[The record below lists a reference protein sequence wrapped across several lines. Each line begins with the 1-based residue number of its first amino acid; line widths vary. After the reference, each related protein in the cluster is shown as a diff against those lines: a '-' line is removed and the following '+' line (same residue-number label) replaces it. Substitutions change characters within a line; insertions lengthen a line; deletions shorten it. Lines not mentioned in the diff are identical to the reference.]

1 MHCLSVLSMTGLP
14 PISPPPQIVF
24 AVCWVHTDD
33 YESLHAAHEDGM
45 ARLHS
50 LVDRLKPTAA

>member
-1 MHCLSVLSMTGLP
+1 MTGLP